1 MASSDPDRS
10 IAGERADGEP
20 THDWKAEKLRRF
32 TSIVTAALI
41 VLCNAVFLLGLWG
54 SGINLESL
62 VRTPDFFDPAKDVC
76 LRLGW
81 HRVAGIDDPI
91 RLCNEWIQLSDPS
104 GETHKFRQDT
114 KIVKGTDGRLYF
126 DHGARVD
133 YRLLL
138 YGGFVAAVIV
148 FGIMVKRFLIA
159 RYRIRLDMSSERA
172 S

>member
-1 MASSDPDRS
+1 MTTTDTDRS
-10 IAGERADGEP
+10 LTNERRDESTSDGQ
-20 THDWKAEKLRRF
+20 AERLRRF
-32 TSIVTAALI
+32 TLIVTVALI

-54 SGINLESL
+54 SGVNLESL
-62 VRTPDFFDPAKDVC
+62 VKTPEFFNPAKDVC

-81 HRVAGIDDPI
+81 HRVVGVDDPI

-104 GETHKFRQDT
+104 GETHKFGQDT

-138 YGGFVAAVIV
+138 YGVFVAGVIA
-148 FGIMVKRFLIA
+148 FGIMVKRYLIS
-159 RYRIRLDMSSERA
+159 RYRLRLKMSDQRVS
-172 S
+172 